1 VPAGRYQGV
10 TRERAGGSWA
20 GWAGLPGEEGSSIT
34 SNRLPVDAAVQSRLF
49 PKTRSW
55 FALGMPLELLSPL
68 SLLRII
74 FAIDL
79 IAWPAIALATDDR
92 TRNGTTIVLVT
103 AIAVAVWI
111 ALLKVKEVDERESH
125 ALAIVAALGS
135 SAVVAAQGSSRL
147 AFVYLAFFG
156 PICAFQALSFPFRI
170 VFPYQAFTAACIWGA
185 LERAEGPAAAA
196 GIAVAAWF
204 ALCSAAMPTALTVRS
219 ARRHAAFDPETGL
232 RNALGLSERFRT
244 LPGDE
249 VLILACVYLEG
260 IGDAREAFGHRVGIE
275 LLRRSIEHLGQVA
288 PANAVISRVA
298 GDELLV
304 AYSTKADAGSS
315 QPGTPSES
323 SGNGDAAGELAATL
337 ARAISKGVFV
347 VDGIELS
354 LRPHVGLATSHAGDV
369 EIAHLIR
376 QASLAAHRASELR
389 QVQALWNGQT
399 NSMTAED
406 MTLLA
411 DLRVADERGELSLAY
426 QPQVSSATGR
436 TIAVEALLRWESPR
450 HGNVPPGHFIPLAER
465 GGVIDRLTEW
475 VLCEALDAQLRWLQ
489 AGLSLPVSVNLS
501 AQTLTRP
508 NLSNWILDELRIRQV
523 PPTSLQLEVTET
535 AATVDLL
542 QAVDLLR
549 PLHEMG
555 VRVSLDDF
563 GTGYTSLSVLPF
575 LPLDELKVDQRF
587 VRLAPVSA
595 PDEAI
600 VRSVGELAHR
610 LGLSAV
616 AEGVENDEI
625 RDLMTSFGID
635 ILQGYQISKPL
646 PEAALLEFVRREEQ
660 TFSKELSRGT
670 SDQLSRR

>member
-1 VPAGRYQGV
+1 
-10 TRERAGGSWA
+10 
-20 GWAGLPGEEGSSIT
+20 
-34 SNRLPVDAAVQSRLF
+34 
-49 PKTRSW
+49 
-55 FALGMPLELLSPL
+55 MPLELLSPL

-74 FAIDL
+74 LGIDFL
-79 IAWPAIALATDDR
+79 AWPVLALATQNR
-92 TRNGTTIVLVT
+92 ARNGAVLVAAT
-103 AIAVAVWI
+103 AIVFVSWVVLLI
-111 ALLKVKEVDERESH
+111 AKEVSERQSH
-125 ALAIVAALGS
+125 VLAVVATVVS
-135 SAVVAAQGSSRL
+135 SAVVASQGSSRL
-147 AFVYLAFFG
+147 AFVCLAFFG
-156 PICAFQALSFPFRI
+156 PICAFQALSFPFRV
-170 VFPYQAFTAACIWGA
+170 VFPYQFFTALCIFGA
-185 LERAEGPAAAA
+185 LEHAEGAAVSA
-196 GIAVAAWF
+196 GIAAAAWF

-232 RNALGLSERFRT
+232 PNALGLSERFRSR
-244 LPGDE
+244 GEGE
-249 VLILACVYLEG
+249 VLILACVFLEG
-260 IGDAREAFGHRVGIE
+260 VGDAREAFGHRVGIE

-304 AYSTKADAGSS
+304 AYSSREPAGAEVPSDHDLAGTLAD
-315 QPGTPSES
+315 
-323 SGNGDAAGELAATL
+323 TL

-354 LRPHVGLATSHAGDV
+354 LRPHVGLATSRTGDV
-369 EIAHLIR
+369 EIAQLIR

-399 NSMTAED
+399 NSMTADD
-406 MTLLA
+406 MALLS
-411 DLRVADERGELSLAY
+411 DLRVADERGELSLVY

-436 TIAVEALLRWESPR
+436 TIAVEALLRWESRR
-450 HGNVPPGHFIPLAER
+450 HGSVPPGHFIPLAER

-475 VLCEALDAQLRWLQ
+475 VLCEALDAQLRWQ
-489 AGLSLPVSVNLS
+489 QRGLSLPVSVNLS

-508 NLSNWILDELRIRQV
+508 NLSSWVLDELRIRQV

-535 AATVDLL
+535 AETVDLL

-549 PLHEMG
+549 PLHEKG

-587 VRLAPVSA
+587 VRLAPISA

-616 AEGVENDEI
+616 AEGVENEEI

-635 ILQGYQISKPL
+635 VLQGYQISKPL
-646 PEAALLEFVRREEQ
+646 SEPALLEFVRREEQ
-660 TFSKELSRGT
+660 TFSTEPSLREAG
-670 SDQLSRR
+670 